1 LSIRDPGLTV
11 TVQMSLP
18 SAIPAELLGHR
29 PDLVAQRWRVEAASQ
44 GIREAKADF
53 YPNVNLVA
61 FAGYMNLGSATLL
74 SAQNRQYGIAP
85 AFTLPLFDA
94 GKRRAKLAQQDAEYD
109 ADVEQYNQLVTD
121 ALREVV
127 DALTSMDSL
136 GHQRGEEREALANA
150 QEAYD
155 LSVLRY
161 REGLGNYLQVL
172 SAESALLA
180 QRSLEAQL
188 QARATD
194 LSVDLVQALGGG
206 FVPQS
211 QP

>member
-1 LSIRDPGLTV
+1 
-11 TVQMSLP
+11 
-18 SAIPAELLGHR
+18 
-29 PDLVAQRWRVEAASQ
+29 
-44 GIREAKADF
+44 
-53 YPNVNLVA
+53 
-61 FAGYMNLGSATLL
+61 
-74 SAQNRQYGIAP
+74 
-85 AFTLPLFDA
+85 
-94 GKRRAKLAQQDAEYD
+94 
-109 ADVEQYNQLVTD
+109 VTD

-136 GHQRGEEREALANA
+136 GRQRAEERDALASA

-172 SAESALLA
+172 SAESQLLG

-188 QARATD
+188 QARALD

-206 FVPQS
+206 FVPQA
-211 QP
+211 P

>member
-1 LSIRDPGLTV
+1 M
-11 TVQMSLP
+11 VQPLLP
-18 SAIPAELLGHR
+18 TSVPAELLGHR

-44 GIREAKADF
+44 GIREATAEF
-53 YPNVNLVA
+53 YPNVDLLA
-61 FAGYMNLGSATLL
+61 FVGLQNLGSTNLF
-74 SAQNRQYGIAP
+74 SAANRQYGVAP
-85 AFTLPLFDA
+85 TFTLPLFDA
-94 GKRRAKLAQQDAEYD
+94 GKRRAKLAAQDAAYD
-109 ADVEQYNQLVTD
+109 VAVEQYNQLMTD

-136 GHQRGEEREALANA
+136 GRQRGEERDALANA

-172 SAESALLA
+172 SAESQLLA

-188 QARATD
+188 QARALD

-206 FVPQS
+206 FVPPVLTPAIPES
-211 QP
+211 